1 MGKVIGV
8 LNHKGGVGK
17 TATVGNLGAALKL
30 RGFRVLLLDLDGQAN
45 LTDSLGLSK
54 ETEGKETVYEAMRGR
69 CALPVHENQDG
80 LEVVP
85 SCLDL
90 SAVETELLHEAGR
103 EMILKG
109 LLAPFRDEYDFVLI
123 DCPPSLSLLALNAMT
138 AADSLI
144 IPVQAEYL
152 AMRGMGKLR
161 GVIGTV
167 RERLNPALEIEG
179 VLMTGYDGRK
189 NLNRS
194 VAELVGEMFGD
205 KVFRTRIRE
214 NVSIPEATAAGRD
227 VISYAP
233 SSTGAKD

>member
-109 LLAPFRDEYDFVLI
+109 LLAPLRDEYDFVLI

-161 GVIGTV
+161 GVVGTV
-167 RERLNPALEIEG
+167 RER
-179 VLMTGYDGRK
+179 
-189 NLNRS
+189 
-194 VAELVGEMFGD
+194 
-205 KVFRTRIRE
+205 
-214 NVSIPEATAAGRD
+214 
-227 VISYAP
+227 
-233 SSTGAKD
+233 